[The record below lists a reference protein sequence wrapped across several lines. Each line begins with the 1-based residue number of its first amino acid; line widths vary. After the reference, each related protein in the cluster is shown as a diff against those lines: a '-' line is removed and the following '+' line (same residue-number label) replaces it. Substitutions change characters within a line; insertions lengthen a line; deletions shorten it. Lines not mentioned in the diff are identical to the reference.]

1 MPNRWIETLK
11 DGYKYPT
18 PSPSSD
24 QQGKIVGRFIEVHRH
39 EGPIISP
46 QFDRV

>member
-24 QQGKIVGRFIEVHRH
+24 QQGMIESALTALGFGVIVYSLYV
-39 EGPIISP
+39 
-46 QFDRV
+46 D